1 MMHTLTAYTK
11 NANTKRTYSAE
22 VVCDVRNMTSD
33 SGDLVDDTDFC
44 RTCDGKGDIKEYSH
58 DGRWVS
64 EDCHMCRGTGL
75 RTVIRGR

>member
-1 MMHTLTAYTK
+1 MLNTLTAYTK
-11 NANTKRTYSAE
+11 NANTKRTNSGKVAYD
-22 VVCDVRNMTSD
+22 VCHMS
-33 SGDLVDDTDFC
+33 SGSDLVDDTDFC

-64 EDCHMCRGTGL
+64 DDCHMCRGTGL

>member
-1 MMHTLTAYTK
+1 MNITLVDHTQ
-11 NANTKRTYSAE
+11 NANTKRTYSGMVAY
-22 VVCDVRNMTSD
+22 DVRHIS
-33 SGDLVDDTDFC
+33 SGSADLVDDTDFC